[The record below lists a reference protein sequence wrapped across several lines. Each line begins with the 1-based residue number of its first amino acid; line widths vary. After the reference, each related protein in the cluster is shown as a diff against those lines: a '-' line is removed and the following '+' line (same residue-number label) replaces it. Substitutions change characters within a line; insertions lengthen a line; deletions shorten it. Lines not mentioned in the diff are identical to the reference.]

1 MGTAGG
7 LAAERLKVEELRRA
21 LGTDDDRLLVAS
33 GYAGVL
39 GA

>member
-7 LAAERLKVEELRRA
+7 LAAERLNIEELRA
-21 LGTDDDRLLVAS
+21 VGIDDDRLLVAS
-33 GYAGVL
+33 GYGLL